1 MASMIVGLKIVFI
14 LLVTLSWLGLF
25 MNQRGRE

>member
-14 LLVTLSWLGLF
+14 LIVTLAWLGVF
-25 MNQRGRE
+25 KNQRGRE